1 MFDGIKYKKFA
12 RLQLKGRWT
21 VPVLVMLLYEVIII
35 LLKLPQY
42 KNIFIALGNPGTF
55 AETYSAL
62 AAADSSANAVGL
74 SALTIV
80 VQLLSVF
87 VLAAAQIYV
96 YIKMSRSPEPVYFS
110 DFVEGLSLWR
120 RGILAG
126 FLVSLKIFLWS
137 LLFFIPGIIKTYA
150 YSQTFFLVVEYPK
163 LSIRKAI
170 RVSQEIT
177 KGHKLDIFVT
187 QMSFLGWSILAVL
200 TAGIGFFWLL
210 PYYYMTMT
218 NVFHAILQE
227 AVTAGR
233 ITAEDLAG

>member
-1 MFDGIKYKKFA
+1 MFDRIKYKKFA

-120 RGILAG
+120 RGILTG

-170 RVSQEIT
+170 RVSQEI
-177 KGHKLDIFVT
+177 FVAP
-187 QMSFLGWSILAVL
+187 AVL
-200 TAGIGFFWLL
+200 L
-210 PYYYMTMT
+210 
-218 NVFHAILQE
+218 H
-227 AVTAGR
+227 
-233 ITAEDLAG
+233 DDD

>member
-1 MFDGIKYKKFA
+1 MFDRIKYKKFA

-96 YIKMSRSPEPVYFS
+96 YIKMSRSPDPGYGG
-110 DFVEGLSLWR
+110 VEFL
-120 RGILAG
+120 RG
-126 FLVSLKIFLWS
+126 FW
-137 LLFFIPGIIKTYA
+137 FF
-150 YSQTFFLVVEYPK
+150 
-163 LSIRKAI
+163 
-170 RVSQEIT
+170 
-177 KGHKLDIFVT
+177 
-187 QMSFLGWSILAVL
+187 
-200 TAGIGFFWLL
+200 
-210 PYYYMTMT
+210 
-218 NVFHAILQE
+218 
-227 AVTAGR
+227 
-233 ITAEDLAG
+233 